1 MKQTKPLVRCGEI
14 PTMTE
19 NHNWKKKLTYSNKN
33 FCKMGIKIFQNIIPP
48 DKSENRKQERME
60 LMLVRCSTFSQ
71 EKETKERKKRTY

>member
-1 MKQTKPLVRCGEI
+1 
-14 PTMTE
+14 
-19 NHNWKKKLTYSNKN
+19 
-33 FCKMGIKIFQNIIPP
+33 MGIKIFQNIIPP